1 MNKNLLIA
9 AGVFTAIVVV
19 GLFLIKK
26 PATPPQ
32 TQGMPVP
39 QLTTQEKI
47 VTNEVTITGTEYS
60 FNPASIIVKKG
71 ESIKLTF
78 VNAGSSPHNLL
89 IGELNIKTKTVFPGK
104 SDTIEFTAKET
115 GIFSFYC
122 AIGNH
127 QSLGMEGKIE
137 IQ

>member
-1 MNKNLLIA
+1 M
-9 AGVFTAIVVV
+9 AIVVV
-19 GLFLIKK
+19 GLFLTKR
-26 PATPPQ
+26 PGVSPQ

-39 QLTTQEKI
+39 QSTVQEKI

-60 FNPASIIVKKG
+60 FNPASITVKKG

-78 VNAGSSPHNLL
+78 VNAGSSPHNLV
-89 IGELNIKTKTVFPGK
+89 IDKLNVKTKNVFPEK
-104 SDTIEFTAKET
+104 SETIEFTTEET
-115 GIFSFYC
+115 GTVSFYC
-122 AIGNH
+122 SIGNH